1 LTVRTIGYILYLV
14 VRTWERQAMPEK
26 TKRFFVR
33 IDPDLH
39 QAAHARAA
47 KQGHTLSD
55 VIRALLIWW
64 IKSGKD
70 VKDLEK

>member
-1 LTVRTIGYILYLV
+1 
-14 VRTWERQAMPEK
+14 MPEK